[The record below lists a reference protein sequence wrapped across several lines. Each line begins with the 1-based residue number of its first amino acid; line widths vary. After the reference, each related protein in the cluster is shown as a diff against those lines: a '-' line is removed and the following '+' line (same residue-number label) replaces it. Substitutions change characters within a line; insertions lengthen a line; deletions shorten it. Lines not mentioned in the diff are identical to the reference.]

1 MDELISKFTELTAFH
16 LFVVVLLCSIGAWGL
31 FKIVKWAKGMPKAAF
46 LVLAIFPLISIF
58 PIPPPAFKN
67 VEKAKIE
74 QRKNKQNN
82 GGLDNE

>member
-1 MDELISKFTELTAFH
+1 MESVTLGAHELIVLALTGCI
-16 LFVVVLLCSIGAWGL
+16 LFFVIGTWCLL
-31 FKIVKWAKGMPKAAF
+31 KIIKWAKGMPKVVF
-46 LVLAIFPLISIF
+46 LLLAIFPLISIF

-82 GGLDNE
+82 GDSDDE